1 MATVHIGR
9 LVGDAGF
16 ARTVAIKKL
25 HAQFAKD
32 PEFREMFLDEAHLAS
47 RIRHPNVVATL
58 DVVDAEDLLLVME
71 YVPADSLARLLKIVA
86 SRKDH
91 VPLRVAASV
100 AVQVLHG
107 LHAAHEATSE
117 AGEPLA
123 LVHRDVS
130 PQNVLVGT
138 DGISRVLD
146 FGVAKA
152 IGRMHTTREGV
163 IKGKLAYMSP
173 EQLGGKGIDRR
184 CDVYAASVLFWEML
198 TATRLFAT
206 GDEGETYGKVLR
218 GASTPPSKVA
228 PGVPQELDTIVMR
241 GLAIEPDAR
250 FATARDM
257 ARAIEA
263 SIPMATASEVG
274 EWVESVASDVLRR
287 RAERVRQIESGV
299 EASGGDAIAERMD
312 TGAEVATGATM
323 SLQSEPATRGGRSK
337 MALAA
342 VAALALVGVA
352 GAGAWW
358 KWPGAGGGAPVASA
372 TPSVEASAL
381 PSELPGATDPT
392 ASALPP
398 STPSSTSRT
407 VGLPSGHVVPARL
420 PPPRCRPPYYFDPDG
435 TKHYK
440 KECI

>member
-1 MATVHIGR
+1 MAESSSSASRPPRIVGRYALFDEIASGGMATVHIGR

-86 SRKDH
+86 RRKEH
-91 VPLRVAASV
+91 VPLRVAAAI

-138 DGISRVLD
+138 DGVSRVLD

-163 IKGKLAYMSP
+163 LKGKLAYMSP

-218 GASTPPSKVA
+218 GASSPPSKVA
-228 PGVPQELDTIVMR
+228 AGVPPELDAIVMR
-241 GLAIEPDAR
+241 GLAIDPDAR

-274 EWVESVASDVLRR
+274 EWVESVASDILRR
-287 RAERVRQIESGV
+287 RAERVRQ
-299 EASGGDAIAERMD
+299 
-312 TGAEVATGATM
+312 
-323 SLQSEPATRGGRSK
+323 
-337 MALAA
+337 
-342 VAALALVGVA
+342 
-352 GAGAWW
+352 
-358 KWPGAGGGAPVASA
+358 
-372 TPSVEASAL
+372 
-381 PSELPGATDPT
+381 
-392 ASALPP
+392 
-398 STPSSTSRT
+398 
-407 VGLPSGHVVPARL
+407 
-420 PPPRCRPPYYFDPDG
+420 
-435 TKHYK
+435 
-440 KECI
+440 